1 MKKFN
6 ETLQGLHTRVDKFL
20 TNESSTQQIEEVGD
34 IKKALIEIG
43 EIYENLQ
50 KELTGTK
57 DKLVEFVKSSSF
69 APNDQVETDI
79 GGEEKSLDQIMIEQA
94 KITLERKKN

>member
-34 IKKALIEIG
+34 IKKALTELG